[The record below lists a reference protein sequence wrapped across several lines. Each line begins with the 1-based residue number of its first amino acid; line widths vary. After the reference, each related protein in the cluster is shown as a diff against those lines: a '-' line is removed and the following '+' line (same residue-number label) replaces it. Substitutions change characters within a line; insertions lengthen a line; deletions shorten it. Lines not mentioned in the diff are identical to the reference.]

1 MLKLKVSGMT
11 CGGCAKSVTNAVK
24 KVAPEADVNVDLNAG
39 EVTVAG
45 SAARDRVA
53 AAITAAGFEVAA

>member
-24 KVAPEADVNVDLNAG
+24 KVAPAADVNVDLKAG

-45 SAARDRVA
+45 TEARDRVA
-53 AAITAAGFEVAA
+53 AAITEAGFEVAA